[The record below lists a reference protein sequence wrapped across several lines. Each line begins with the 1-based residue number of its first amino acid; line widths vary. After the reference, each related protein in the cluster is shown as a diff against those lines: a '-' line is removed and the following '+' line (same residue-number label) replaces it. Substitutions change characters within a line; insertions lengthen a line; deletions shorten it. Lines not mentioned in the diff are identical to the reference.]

1 MISKTKIESL
11 IAEKLSEGN
20 YFVVS
25 LDVSTANKI
34 KLVVDHFDG
43 ITIEQCV
50 AFSRQ
55 IEHNIDREE
64 EDFELVVTSPGLS
77 TPLLVKQQYEKNVGR
92 ELDILLT
99 NDTRIKGELL
109 TVEEEQLVVHEEK
122 KMRVEGKK
130 NKQLVKQD
138 HTIKISDIKSALVV
152 IKF

>member
-34 KLVVDHFDG
+34 KLVVDHSDG

-55 IEHNIDREE
+55 IEHNLDRDE
-64 EDFELVVTSPGLS
+64 EDFALEVTSPGLS
-77 TPLLVKQQYEKNVGR
+77 TPLLVKQQYEKNIGR

-99 NDTRIKGELL
+99 DDTRIKGELL
-109 TVEEEQLVVHEEK
+109 TVEEEQVVVHEEK
-122 KMRVEGKK
+122 KKRVEGKK
-130 NKQLVKQD
+130 NKQLVIQD
-138 HTIKISDIKSALVV
+138 HTIKLSDIKSALVV